1 MFLQQAV
8 LASRNKTVMPI
19 TDLSRALA
27 TGPVNGAAQ
36 SDKTAIAQR
45 VIVLL
50 DRIGRLTRELQFAD
64 GLNPAQWEALR
75 FLAQANKYSRS
86 PTALADYLGAT
97 KGTVSQTLIALE
109 AKGLITRCKKIED
122 RRQVDLCLTEAGQA
136 MLARDPMQTLEQA
149 AQEVADE
156 LGAEMVKGLS
166 RLLHDLQTRNQ
177 INEFGVCQDCSLFC
191 VNAQVALADVDAKV
205 GAGHCGNT
213 GEIIDATEKTKICV
227 NFKTTN

>member
-8 LASRNKTVMPI
+8 LASRNQTVMPI
-19 TDLSRALA
+19 TDLSHAVA
-27 TGPVNGAAQ
+27 GSSPNGAAP
-36 SDKTAIAQR
+36 SEKAAIAQR

-50 DRIGRLTRELQFAD
+50 DRLGRLTRELQFAD

-75 FLAQANKYSRS
+75 FLAQANRYSRS

-109 AKGLITRCKKIED
+109 SKGLITRCKKTED

-136 MLARDPMQTLEQA
+136 MLAKDPMQTLEHA
-149 AQEVADE
+149 AQEVAHE

-191 VNAQVALADVDAKV
+191 VNSQAALAALDVKA
-205 GAGHCGNT
+205 GAGTCGNT
-213 GEIIDATEKTKICV
+213 GETIDDAEKTKICV
-227 NFKTTN
+227 NYKTTN

>member
-1 MFLQQAV
+1 
-8 LASRNKTVMPI
+8 
-19 TDLSRALA
+19 
-27 TGPVNGAAQ
+27 
-36 SDKTAIAQR
+36 
-45 VIVLL
+45 VLL

-109 AKGLITRCKKIED
+109 SKGLITRCKKTED
-122 RRQVDLCLTEAGQA
+122 RRQVDLCLTDAGQA
-136 MLARDPMQTLEQA
+136 MLGKDPMQTLEQA
-149 AQEVADE
+149 TMEVADE

-191 VNAQVALADVDAKV
+191 VNSQAALAALEVQP
-205 GAGHCGNT
+205 GTCGNT
-213 GEIIDATEKTKICV
+213 GETIDAAEKTKICV
-227 NFKTTN
+227 NYKTTN

>member
-1 MFLQQAV
+1 
-8 LASRNKTVMPI
+8 MPI
-19 TDLSRALA
+19 TDHSQALA
-27 TGPVNGAAQ
+27 DRAAA
-36 SDKTAIAQR
+36 SAAPAEKTAIAQR

-50 DRIGRLTRELQFAD
+50 DRLGRLTRELQFAN

-75 FLAQANKYSRS
+75 FLARANKFSRS

-109 AKGLITRCKKIED
+109 SKGLITRCKKTED

-136 MLARDPMQTLEQA
+136 MLGRDPMQTLEQA
-149 AQEVADE
+149 ATEVADE
-156 LGAEMVKGLS
+156 LGGEMVKGLS

-191 VNAQVALADVDAKV
+191 VNAQAAAAELNDS
-205 GAGHCGNT
+205 GTCGNN
-213 GEIIDATEKTKICV
+213 GETIDAAEKSKICI
-227 NFKTTN
+227 NFKGGTN

>member
-1 MFLQQAV
+1 MFHQQAV

-27 TGPVNGAAQ
+27 TAPLNGAAQ
-36 SDKTAIAQR
+36 HDKTAIAQR

-50 DRIGRLTRELQFAD
+50 DRIGRLTRELQFAN

-86 PTALADYLGAT
+86 PTALAEYLGAT

-109 AKGLITRCKKIED
+109 SKGLITRCKKTED

-136 MLARDPMQTLEQA
+136 MLVRDPMQTLEQA
-149 AQEVADE
+149 AQDVAHE

-191 VNAQVALADVDAKV
+191 VNAQAALADVDTKT
-205 GAGHCGNT
+205 GTGICGNT
-213 GEIIDATEKTKICV
+213 GETIDTTEKTKICV
-227 NFKTTN
+227 NYKTTN

>member
-19 TDLSRALA
+19 TDLGRAVADSPLS
-27 TGPVNGAAQ
+27 GAVQ
-36 SDKTAIAQR
+36 SDKSAIAQR

-50 DRIGRLTRELQFAD
+50 DRLGRLTRELQFAD

-109 AKGLITRCKKIED
+109 SKGLITRCKKTED

-136 MLARDPMQTLEQA
+136 MLGKDPMQTLEQA
-149 AQEVADE
+149 TLEIADE

-177 INEFGVCQDCSLFC
+177 ITEFGVCQDCSLFC
-191 VNAQVALADVDAKV
+191 VNSQAALAALDVKPE
-205 GAGHCGNT
+205 AGICGNT
-213 GEIIDATEKTKICV
+213 GETIDAGEKTKICV

>member
-8 LASRNKTVMPI
+8 IASRNQTVMPI
-19 TDLSRALA
+19 TDLSHAVAGSPLS
-27 TGPVNGAAQ
+27 GAVQ
-36 SDKTAIAQR
+36 SDKSAIAQR

-50 DRIGRLTRELQFAD
+50 DRLGRLTRELQFAD

-109 AKGLITRCKKIED
+109 SKGLITRCKKTED
-122 RRQVDLCLTEAGQA
+122 RRQVDLCLTDAGQA
-136 MLARDPMQTLEQA
+136 MLGKDPMQTLEQA
-149 AQEVADE
+149 TLEIADE

-191 VNAQVALADVDAKV
+191 VNSQAALAALDVKPE
-205 GAGHCGNT
+205 AGTCGNT
-213 GEIIDATEKTKICV
+213 GETIDTAEKTKICV
-227 NFKTTN
+227 NYKTTN

>member
-8 LASRNKTVMPI
+8 LASRNQTVMPI
-19 TDLSRALA
+19 TDHSHTVSPNRL
-27 TGPVNGAAQ
+27 NGAGQ
-36 SDKTAIAQR
+36 TEKTAIAQR

-109 AKGLITRCKKIED
+109 SKGLITRCKKTED

-136 MLARDPMQTLEQA
+136 MLGKDPMQTLEHA
-149 AQEVADE
+149 AEEVAHE

-191 VNAQVALADVDAKV
+191 VNSQAALAALEVQPV
-205 GAGHCGNT
+205 TGTCGNT
-213 GEIIDATEKTKICV
+213 GETIDAGEKTKICV
-227 NFKTTN
+227 NYKTTN

>member
-1 MFLQQAV
+1 
-8 LASRNKTVMPI
+8 MPI
-19 TDLSRALA
+19 TDHSQPVPASRL
-27 TGPVNGAAQ
+27 NGAGQ
-36 SDKTAIAQR
+36 TEKTAIAQR

-109 AKGLITRCKKIED
+109 SKGLITRCKKTED
-122 RRQVDLCLTEAGQA
+122 RRQVDLCLTDAGQA
-136 MLARDPMQTLEQA
+136 MLGKDPMQTLEHA
-149 AQEVADE
+149 AGEVALE

-191 VNAQVALADVDAKV
+191 VSSQAALAALEAQPVS
-205 GAGHCGNT
+205 GTCGNT
-213 GEIIDATEKTKICV
+213 GETIDAAEKTKICV
-227 NFKTTN
+227 NYKTTN

>member
-1 MFLQQAV
+1 
-8 LASRNKTVMPI
+8 MPI
-19 TDLSRALA
+19 TDHSQALA
-27 TGPVNGAAQ
+27 AGTASGAPQ
-36 SDKTAIAQR
+36 NEKTAMAQR

-50 DRIGRLTRELQFAD
+50 DRLGRLTRELQFAN

-75 FLAQANKYSRS
+75 FLARANKYSRS

-109 AKGLITRCKKIED
+109 SKGLITRCKKTED

-136 MLARDPMQTLEQA
+136 MLGRDPMQTLEQA
-149 AQEVADE
+149 ATEVADE
-156 LGAEMVKGLS
+156 LGADMVKGLS

-191 VNAQVALADVDAKV
+191 VNSQAAALAAN
-205 GAGHCGNT
+205 GTCGNT
-213 GEIIDATEKTKICV
+213 GETIDAAEKTKICV
-227 NFKTTN
+227 NYKTTN

>member
-1 MFLQQAV
+1 
-8 LASRNKTVMPI
+8 MPI
-19 TDLSRALA
+19 TDHSHAQVAGTGNGTAHEGKVAL
-27 TGPVNGAAQ
+27 
-36 SDKTAIAQR
+36 AQR
-45 VIVLL
+45 VIILL
-50 DRIGRLTRELQFAD
+50 DRLGRLTRELQFAD

-109 AKGLITRCKKIED
+109 SKGLITRCKKTED

-136 MLARDPMQTLEQA
+136 MLVKDPMQTLEQA
-149 AQEVADE
+149 TLEVADE
-156 LGAEMVKGLS
+156 LGIQMVKGLS

-191 VNAQVALADVDAKV
+191 VNTQQNGAEDAT
-205 GAGHCGNT
+205 GICGNNGEAIET
-213 GEIIDATEKTKICV
+213 GEKAKICV
-227 NFKTTN
+227 NYKTAN

>member
-8 LASRNKTVMPI
+8 LASRNQTVMPI
-19 TDLSRALA
+19 TDLSHAV
-27 TGPVNGAAQ
+27 TDGPVSGTVPGEKN
-36 SDKTAIAQR
+36 AIAQR

-50 DRIGRLTRELQFAD
+50 DRLGRLTRELQFAD

-75 FLAQANKYSRS
+75 FLAQANRYSRS

-109 AKGLITRCKKIED
+109 SKGLITRCKKTED

-136 MLARDPMQTLEQA
+136 MLAKDPMQTLEQA
-149 AQEVADE
+149 TLEIADE

-191 VNAQVALADVDAKV
+191 VNSQAALVDMNAKV
-205 GAGHCGNT
+205 GVGTCGNT
-213 GEIIDATEKTKICV
+213 GETVDAAEKTKICV
-227 NFKTTN
+227 NYKTAN

>member
-1 MFLQQAV
+1 
-8 LASRNKTVMPI
+8 MPI
-19 TDLSRALA
+19 TDHSHAVAPHR
-27 TGPVNGAAQ
+27 VNGAGQ
-36 SDKTAIAQR
+36 TEKTAIAQR

-109 AKGLITRCKKIED
+109 SKGLITRCKKTED

-136 MLARDPMQTLEQA
+136 MLAKDPMQTLENA
-149 AQEVADE
+149 AGEVAHE

-191 VNAQVALADVDAKV
+191 VNSQAALAALDVPPV
-205 GAGHCGNT
+205 TGTCGNT
-213 GEIIDATEKTKICV
+213 GETIDAAEKTKICV
-227 NFKTTN
+227 NYKTTN